1 MEYEDEDLKILEL
14 INRGVKTFRDI
25 KNILKIKNE
34 ELEKTLGI
42 LDQSQMI
49 TTTTKTGLLG
59 QKKIVLELTED
70 GTKKIDEYVKMLLL
84 NGTK

>member
-59 QKKIVLELTED
+59 QKKIVQIGRASCRER
-70 GTKKIDEYVKMLLL
+70 V
-84 NGTK
+84 